1 MSVAGV
7 PFRARNE
14 FPAGSP
20 GLSVICICRKRSVF
34 GRLFLNRWFNDRR
47 TSRDIFFFFFFYY
60 ERAPPL
66 RACDIERNRGTFRVI
81 RQPLNWQG
89 RTFFPKSGEYERR
102 VVVNPCSGASDRQ
115 VKKKKKANEKR
126 KKTVVACNKLSSLP
140 ISEMKLYFV
149 PRFADCEIE
158 AAVIT
163 RFCTRRFHEAS
174 LLATSQSRSL
184 SLPRVYENRIEISL
198 AISNIRCLFCC
209 RKNSRK
215 DDL

>member
-102 VVVNPCSGASDRQ
+102 VVVNPSRVAALLTAKS
-115 VKKKKKANEKR
+115 KKKKKRTKKER
-126 KKTVVACNKLSSLP
+126 KPLSRV
-140 ISEMKLYFV
+140 ISY
-149 PRFADCEIE
+149 
-158 AAVIT
+158 
-163 RFCTRRFHEAS
+163 RR
-174 LLATSQSRSL
+174 
-184 SLPRVYENRIEISL
+184 
-198 AISNIRCLFCC
+198 C
-209 RKNSRK
+209 RSRK
-215 DDL
+215 WSCISCQDSPTAKLKRP